1 MFRRLENNFK
11 TRLLLSALDFFFP
24 FSDYKVFTYEEENHV
39 LCGMGVWP
47 GIARFSCWNGG
58 KSEEK
63 GRTPLSET
71 VRGLHLSLELLYLVM
86 VTAILSPLS

>member
-1 MFRRLENNFK
+1 MG
-11 TRLLLSALDFFFP
+11 FFFP

-39 LCGMGVWP
+39 LCGMGVWSSIP
-47 GIARFSCWNGG
+47 RFSCWNGG

-71 VRGLHLSLELLYLVM
+71 VRGLPPIFGITIFSNGNSHSESALLVL
-86 VTAILSPLS
+86 T